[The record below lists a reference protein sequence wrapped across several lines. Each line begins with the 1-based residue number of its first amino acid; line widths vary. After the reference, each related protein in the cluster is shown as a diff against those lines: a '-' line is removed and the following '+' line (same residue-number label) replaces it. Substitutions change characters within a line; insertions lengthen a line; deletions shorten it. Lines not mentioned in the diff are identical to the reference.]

1 MNNVNLS
8 QDAIKIL
15 RIYVPC
21 NKKRQKEENYEEISK
36 VVNISKICFVSPLS
50 IEGKVTTFKP

>member
-1 MNNVNLS
+1 MNNVNIS

-36 VVNISKICFVSPLS
+36 LVNISKICSASPLS
-50 IEGKVTTFKP
+50 IEGKVTTCKS